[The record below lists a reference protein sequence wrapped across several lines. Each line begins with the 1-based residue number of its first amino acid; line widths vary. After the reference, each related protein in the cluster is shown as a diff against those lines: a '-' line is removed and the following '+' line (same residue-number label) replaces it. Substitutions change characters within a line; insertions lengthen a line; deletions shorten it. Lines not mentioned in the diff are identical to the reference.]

1 MRHLIAVAALSLAL
15 AVPAVAQD
23 HQADADKAVQGG
35 GTLATG
41 WMARTDGSAPL
52 TNVKLVEMSPG
63 WHIWLGPA
71 TIFYQPADTAS
82 GNAHLVGL
90 FHVTPPIAAH
100 PESYGLFMGGTDL
113 QGPNQA
119 YTYFLIR
126 ADGKFMIKR
135 RMGDKTATVVNW
147 TANAAVN
154 AAGADGTA
162 TNELSI
168 LIKDG
173 SVSFMANGKEVH
185 SAKAADVD
193 TRGVVGARI
202 NHNLSIH
209 LEKLQVHRM

>member
-1 MRHLIAVAALSLAL
+1 MRRILALTALSLSL
-15 AVPAVAQD
+15 AMPAAAQD
-23 HQADADKAVQGG
+23 HQADPDKAVQGG
-35 GTLATG
+35 GALPTG
-41 WMARTDGSAPL
+41 WMARTDRDAAM
-52 TNVKLVEMSPG
+52 TNVKFVDMAPG
-63 WHIWLGPA
+63 WHINLGPA
-71 TIFYQPADTAS
+71 TIFYQPADTTS

-90 FHVTPPIAAH
+90 FHVTPPIASH
-100 PESYGLFMGGTDL
+100 PESYGLFFGGTDL

-135 RMGDKTATVVNW
+135 RMGDKTTTVMPW
-147 TANAAVN
+147 TENAAVK
-154 AAGADGTA
+154 AAGADGMA
-162 TNELSI
+162 TNELTV

-173 SVSFMANGKEVH
+173 TVSFMANGKEVY

-193 TRGVVGARI
+193 TKGVVGARI

>member
-1 MRHLIAVAALSLAL
+1 MRRLLALTALSLSL
-15 AVPAVAQD
+15 AVPAAAQD
-23 HQADADKAVQGG
+23 HQADADKAIQGG
-35 GTLATG
+35 GTLAAG
-41 WMARTDGSAPL
+41 WMARTDRDAPL
-52 TNVKLVEMSPG
+52 TNVKLVDMAPG

-71 TIFYQPADTAS
+71 TIFYQAADTAS

-90 FHVTPPIAAH
+90 FHVTPPIATH
-100 PESYGLFMGGTDL
+100 PESYGLFFGGTDL

-126 ADGKFMIKR
+126 ADGKFLIKR
-135 RMGDKTATVVNW
+135 RMGDKTTTVMPW
-147 TANAAVN
+147 TANPAVN

-162 TNELSI
+162 TNELSV

-173 SVSFMANGKEVH
+173 TVSFLANGKEVH
-185 SAKAADVD
+185 SAKAADLD
-193 TRGVVGARI
+193 TKGVVGARI